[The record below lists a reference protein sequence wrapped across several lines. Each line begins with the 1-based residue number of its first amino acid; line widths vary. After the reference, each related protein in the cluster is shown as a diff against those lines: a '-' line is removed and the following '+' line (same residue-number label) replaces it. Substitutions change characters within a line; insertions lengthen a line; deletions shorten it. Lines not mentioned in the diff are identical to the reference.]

1 MQPVKGGTRRP
12 VRSFI
17 LYREEDGWPIRRVFA
32 HWQHGM
38 FHLKRCRAALLSFAH
53 TWASASTLIA
63 CISRKMVVPSARQL
77 MMALSMPGVIGV
89 MYAFL
94 RGKSDKIILNQGE
107 ETVAATAG

>member
-1 MQPVKGGTRRP
+1 MQRGKGGTRRP
-12 VRSFI
+12 VRSYI
-17 LYREEDGWPIRRVFA
+17 LYREEDGWPTRRVFA

-38 FHLKRCRAALLSFAH
+38 FHLKRWRAALSSFAH

-77 MMALSMPGVIGV
+77 MMVSSMPGVIRV

-94 RGKSDKIILNQGE
+94 RGKSDKIVLD
-107 ETVAATAG
+107 

>member
-1 MQPVKGGTRRP
+1 
-12 VRSFI
+12 
-17 LYREEDGWPIRRVFA
+17 
-32 HWQHGM
+32 
-38 FHLKRCRAALLSFAH
+38 
-53 TWASASTLIA
+53 
-63 CISRKMVVPSARQL
+63 MVVPSARQL